1 LSSFSG
7 GGRDFSDGVCS
18 VRVSPQFS
26 LVQTWTK
33 GGSRWHPFR
42 MGGAGEVPRRES
54 RCFPP
59 STWDGLHSP
68 GRPCVD
74 ALRTART
81 LPRAFPFS
89 AQFAPF
95 GGGATA
101 ESSLGMVFSVPASRI
116 GPTGP
121 KGLNSSNCPGLAA
134 SGGAKS
140 PIPPAFVGHPVLRG
154 LAGAHFMIG
163 CMCSGANRLRR
174 RREGHAHGSLLVMG
188 AYGLGFRAVRS
199 SPLLLL
205 HSGRVRR
212 AGISRSL
219 SRRRS
224 ALRG

>member
-1 LSSFSG
+1 MGDGASQTECTLSRPRPSFHWSKLG
-7 GGRDFSDGVCS
+7 LRVGVA
-18 VRVSPQFS
+18 
-26 LVQTWTK
+26 
-33 GGSRWHPFR
+33 GIPFLN
-42 MGGAGEVPRRES
+42 GGAGEIPRRES

-81 LPRAFPFS
+81 LPRVFPFS

-101 ESSLGMVFSVPASRI
+101 ELSLGMVFSVPASRI

-121 KGLNSSNCPGLAA
+121 KGLNSSNCPGLSA

-163 CMCSGANRLRR
+163 CMCSGADRLRR
-174 RREGHAHGSLLVMG
+174 
-188 AYGLGFRAVRS
+188 
-199 SPLLLL
+199 
-205 HSGRVRR
+205 
-212 AGISRSL
+212 
-219 SRRRS
+219 
-224 ALRG
+224 